1 MARLLDFVLGH
12 KEIINKM
19 IESFEQGK
27 PGQTFLFVGP
37 SGIGK
42 KQVAK
47 GMAQA
52 LLCTKS
58 PRGCGLCPS
67 CFRMGQG
74 HHEGFLQIEPDGA
87 QIKMD
92 QAKQVI
98 EFLNL
103 KSISNNRVIVIDQA
117 QNLNPQAANS
127 LLKTLE
133 EPPPGTFFF
142 LIAPSVAGLL
152 PTIRSRSRIVQFKPL
167 KSEDLARKAQAP
179 AWALKSAAG
188 SFEKLKQLTDT
199 AELEVRQTSVDILE
213 LFLKD
218 SDFLLNETWRSE
230 VKDRQQAARLFSY
243 WVGFIKDAIL
253 FQEDLKSQMVNV
265 DQANLIKTLAEY
277 SREFLLDLMKGALSV
292 EQAFIAY
299 RDTQL
304 VVEEYFV
311 SMKPQ
316 LR

>member
-1 MARLLDFVLGH
+1 M
-12 KEIINKM
+12 
-19 IESFEQGK
+19 
-27 PGQTFLFVGP
+27 
-37 SGIGK
+37 
-42 KQVAK
+42 
-47 GMAQA
+47 
-52 LLCTKS
+52 
-58 PRGCGLCPS
+58 
-67 CFRMGQG
+67 
-74 HHEGFLQIEPDGA
+74 
-87 QIKMD
+87 
-92 QAKQVI
+92 
-98 EFLNL
+98 
-103 KSISNNRVIVIDQA
+103 
-117 QNLNPQAANS
+117 
-127 LLKTLE
+127 
-133 EPPPGTFFF
+133 
-142 LIAPSVAGLL
+142 
-152 PTIRSRSRIVQFKPL
+152 
-167 KSEDLARKAQAP
+167 
-179 AWALKSAAG
+179 KSAAG

-292 EQAFIAY
+292 EQAFVAY